1 MLYCSYA
8 VFPLARALT
17 VFINCRRG
25 ESGFMNE
32 LIKITETPNGKKT
45 VSARELYE
53 FLELEIGQWS
63 RWTRKNIIQNV
74 FAKEGVDWQRFDL
87 LVKGNPTTEF
97 ALSLGFAE
105 KLCMLSNTPKGDMAR
120 TFFSKCK
127 EELQKIMAE
136 RKSFNIPQTYSQAL
150 LLAGKLAEE
159 NEKQAKQL
167 EDQKPKVEFYDK
179 IIQSE
184 TAINMQEVAG
194 VLNIP
199 KMGRNNLFKF
209 LRQNEILNLNNIPYR
224 YYIEAGYFEV
234 KETTR
239 NIKGEDVVLLVTVV
253 SQKGLEFIKRK
264 LDEKNGVSTKT
275 SERHNNE

>member
-1 MLYCSYA
+1 
-8 VFPLARALT
+8 
-17 VFINCRRG
+17 
-25 ESGFMNE
+25 MNE
-32 LIKITETPNGKKT
+32 LIKISKVEGKET
-45 VSARELYE
+45 VSARELYK
-53 FLELEIGQWS
+53 FLGLVDGQFS
-63 RWTRKNIIQNV
+63 RWSIMNITQNQFAV
-74 FAKEGVDWQRFDL
+74 EGEDFQGFDIMLSGNETKDYALTIEFAK
-87 LVKGNPTTEF
+87 K
-97 ALSLGFAE
+97 LS
-105 KLCMLSNTPKGDMAR
+105 MLAR
-120 TFFSKCK
+120 TEKGEQARQYFIECEKQLKKVF
-127 EELQKIMAE
+127 E
-136 RKSFNIPQTYSQAL
+136 IPQTYSQAL

-253 SQKGLEFIKRK
+253 SQKGLEFIRRK

-275 SERHNNE
+275 TERHINE